1 MRLKRVAVENYRNIH
16 GITVHLN
23 QDCSYVIGENNV
35 GKSNFLDM
43 LSTVCRGESFSEWD
57 FDDAQRDIIIE
68 LELELRP
75 LECDL
80 FPLQI
85 KSEEEKRTRKVLY
98 TQCITEGIPTII
110 DIETGTP
117 FSSRL
122 ARRINYVSHKS
133 VASEGDV
140 LVYEKRLSKLLF
152 GGILGQYIASS
163 NDSSSLLTP
172 DRVSSLAQFISS
184 QVESIS
190 AYSKHSVGVPS
201 IPSLVEIL
209 WSLFSLSDKEGAR
222 FNMGQNAN
230 ARHMAVASLSV
241 LTQIMDLYQS
251 RSTSFEKR
259 LCTNRQGQKILSIIL
274 SIDEP
279 EVHLHP
285 YQQRALIGHYQK
297 ILHNK
302 DALFSNLLKQL
313 FGVDVLD
320 GQLIVVTHSTDALL
334 GDYRNLVRFYRQGK
348 NTAVIS
354 GCELNSRM
362 NSKHEK
368 HLIMHF
374 PEIKEAFYAHCALL
388 LEGETEYGC
397 IHSFAEKLGVS
408 LSDYGICVINARG
421 EGTIAPLRRLL
432 KFFAV
437 PSVAIY
443 DGDVRDTKVPTE
455 GDFFTEEPCF
465 EIEMV
470 KTLYDAGNPELI
482 RQIVLDLD
490 PDAEY
495 QLMTADFVRKPFKK
509 MSRDLADYTPKRL
522 SDVDRLNREEFIELY
537 ASWFMRKKGVF
548 LGRVMGELVP
558 PELIPFSY
566 RNAIF
571 KAQEVAIASLAQT
584 GV

>member
-1 MRLKRVAVENYRNIH
+1 MRLKRVTVQNYRNIH

-23 QDCSYVIGENNV
+23 QDCSYIIGENNV
-35 GKSNFLDM
+35 GKSNFLDL
-43 LSTVCRGESFSEWD
+43 LSTVCRGEAFSEWD
-57 FDDAQRDIIIE
+57 FSDAQTDIVIE

-80 FPLQI
+80 FPLQAQ
-85 KSEEEKRTRKVLY
+85 EAQGALTRKVLY
-98 TQCITEGIPTII
+98 SQCITEGIPTIT
-110 DIETGTP
+110 DRETGTP

-122 ARRINYVSHKS
+122 IRRINYISHKS
-133 VASEGDV
+133 VANDGDI
-140 LVYEKRLSKLLF
+140 LVYEKRLGDLLF
-152 GGILGQYIASS
+152 GGILGQYITSH

-172 DRVSSLAQFISS
+172 DKVNSLAQFISS
-184 QVESIS
+184 QVEYMS
-190 AYSKHSVGVPS
+190 AYSKHAMGGPS
-201 IPSLVEIL
+201 IPSMMEIL
-209 WSLFSLSDKEGAR
+209 SSLFFLSDKEGAR
-222 FNMGQNAN
+222 FNMGENAN

-241 LTQIMDLYQS
+241 LAQIMELYQS
-251 RSTSFEKR
+251 RGTSFEKR
-259 LCTNRQGQKILSIIL
+259 LCTDSEGQKILSIIL

-285 YQQRALIGHYQK
+285 YQQRALIGHYQR
-297 ILHNK
+297 ILHNQ
-302 DALFSNLLKQL
+302 DALFSNLLKQR
-313 FGVDVLD
+313 FGVDALD

-334 GDYRNLVRFYRQGK
+334 GDYRNLVRFYRNGK
-348 NTAVIS
+348 YTAVIS
-354 GCELNSRM
+354 GSELNTRM

-408 LSDYGICVINARG
+408 LNDYGICVINARG

-432 KFFAV
+432 RFFAV

-443 DGDVRDTKVPTE
+443 DGDVRDAKTPTE

-465 EIEMV
+465 EVEMV
-470 KTLYDAGNPELI
+470 KTLYDAGSPELV

-522 SDVDRLNREEFIELY
+522 SDVDIFNREEFIELY

-558 PELIPFSY
+558 AELIPSSY
-566 RNAIF
+566 SNAIF
-571 KAQEVAIASLAQT
+571 KAKEVATASLAQI